1 MAWILIADDDDL
13 VREVWAEVLTKAGH
27 RTLEART
34 GRDAL
39 EFMGT
44 VVPDLMILDLRMPDL
59 SGTDVLHRLQ
69 HRPFLRR
76 IPVLIISGFLDDE
89 RAGAELGLNIVA
101 RLPKPITLARLREV
115 VASALSQP
123 PHPLPSL

>member
-13 VREVWAEVLTKAGH
+13 VREPWTEELTRAGH
-27 RTLEART
+27 RAIEART

-39 EFMGT
+39 EIMET
-44 VVPDLMILDLRMPDL
+44 VVPDLVILDLRMPDV

-69 HRPFLRR
+69 HRPYLRR

-101 RLPKPITLARLREV
+101 RLPKPITLPRLPAV
-115 VASALSQP
+115 SASAPALP
-123 PHPLPSL
+123 PPPLPSP

>member
-13 VREVWAEVLTKAGH
+13 VRKLWTEELTRLGH
-27 RTLEART
+27 RTIEART

-39 EFMGT
+39 EIMET
-44 VVPDLMILDLRMPDL
+44 VVPDLVILDLRMPDV

-69 HRPFLRR
+69 HRPYLRR

-89 RAGAELGLNIVA
+89 RAGADLGLNIVA

-115 VASALSQP
+115 VASALTRP
-123 PHPLPSL
+123 PRSLPSV

>member
-1 MAWILIADDDDL
+1 
-13 VREVWAEVLTKAGH
+13 
-27 RTLEART
+27 
-34 GRDAL
+34 
-39 EFMGT
+39 MGT
-44 VVPDLMILDLRMPDL
+44 VVPDLVILDLRMPDL

-101 RLPKPITLARLREV
+101 RLPKPISLARLREV
-115 VASALSQP
+115 VASALSRP
-123 PHPLPSL
+123 PPPVSPVSPDAG